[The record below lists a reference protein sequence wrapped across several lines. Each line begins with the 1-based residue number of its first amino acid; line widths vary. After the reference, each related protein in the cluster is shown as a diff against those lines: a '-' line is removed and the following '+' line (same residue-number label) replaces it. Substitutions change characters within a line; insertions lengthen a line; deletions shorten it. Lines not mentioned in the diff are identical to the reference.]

1 MAINYI
7 DNDYTINL
15 NSKTLNQGREASK
28 ITYSISS
35 SISSSQQISSSTLN
49 FATQSVNTYTED
61 TDESSEAY
69 VFFGKSVAIVNS
81 RKILIGAPNKNHVGY
96 TGGGDVGSVFEFV
109 RTDDVYD
116 ADGSEWVQTAEISAS
131 DMASMKPGT
140 HIMHFGGTLAASG
153 SYMVAGA
160 PERSGPSGSYVGT
173 CGAVYVFNSSSN
185 GYIQEAFFQP
195 IVVSSTRFGQVL
207 TMDSQSNRFV
217 VGIPY
222 REEAYIY
229 NSSSAGWVQE
239 RILTSSLGYASAKFG
254 SSVALSGAYMAVGG
268 PVDRVGS
275 GGSTISGAGKVSLF
289 KSSSV
294 DGWSEIGQISSSS
307 PSSNGFFGRSL
318 SMISNKR
325 LVVGEEFGEIGA
337 GAKTGSIEILS
348 FDDSGGKTLIQ
359 AISNPRANNLGR
371 FGRYVSAYENG
382 EYIAVSRPVST
393 DSGTSDSSSNEGHRA
408 VFIYESGSSG
418 TWSLSKTLTRDT
430 SLATYYSGIGKWI
443 YTLDNSVDVVNK
455 WDSKLDIKGGLVL
468 HGIDGAPDSN
478 FRDLDNTGMYNYGF
492 GEFRTWRTYVS
503 SSTITVTS
511 SVETQIS
518 SSSPSDFVP
527 FRFHSGGAL
536 NIRGQS
542 TTKGYKTFIGD
553 QKS

>member
-15 NSKTLNQGREASK
+15 NSKTLNQGRESSK

-61 TDESSEAY
+61 TDESGEAY
-69 VFFGKSVAIVNS
+69 VFFGKSVFIVNS
-81 RKILIGAPNKNHVGY
+81 RKILIGAPNKNHTGY
-96 TGGGDVGSVFEFV
+96 TAGGDVGSVFEFV

-131 DMASMKPGT
+131 DMATMKPGT
-140 HIMHFGGTLAASG
+140 HVMHFGGTLAASG
-153 SYMVAGA
+153 SYMIAGA

-173 CGAVYVFNSSSN
+173 CGAVYVFNSSSS
-185 GYIQEAFFQP
+185 GYVQEAFFQP
-195 IVVSSTRFGQVL
+195 IITSSTNFGQVL

-229 NSSSAGWVQE
+229 NSSSAGWSQE
-239 RILTSSLGYASAKFG
+239 RILTSSLSYSSAKYG
-254 SSVALSGAYMAVGG
+254 SSVALSGSYLAVGA
-268 PVDRVGS
+268 PASTAPGS
-275 GGSTISGAGKVSLF
+275 ISSAGSVVLY

-294 DGWSEIGQISSSS
+294 GGWSEIGQISSSA
-307 PSSNGFFGRSL
+307 PSTFGFYGRSI
-318 SMISNKR
+318 SMFSEKR
-325 LVVGEEFGEIGA
+325 IVVGEEFGEISGNS
-337 GAKTGSIEILS
+337 TGSVEILG
-348 FDDSGGKTLIQ
+348 FDDSGNKALIQ
-359 AISNPRANNLGR
+359 TIVNPRANNLGR

-393 DSGTSDSSSNEGHRA
+393 DSGGSDSSSDEGHRA
-408 VFIYESGSSG
+408 VFVYKSGSGG
-418 TWSLSKTLTRDT
+418 TWSLSNTLTRDT

-443 YTLDNSVDVVNK
+443 YTLDGGFTSVSK
-455 WDSKLDIKGGLVL
+455 WDSKLHIKDGLVL

-478 FRDLDNTGMYNYGF
+478 FRDLDNTGLYNYGF

-503 SSTITVTS
+503 SSTVTVTS
-511 SVETQIS
+511 SVDTTIS
-518 SSSPSDFVP
+518 SSSPGDFVP
-527 FRFHSGGAL
+527 FRFHSPGPM

-542 TTKGYKTFIGD
+542 ASKSYKTFLGE

>member
-15 NSKTLNQGREASK
+15 NSKTLSQGREVAK

-35 SISSSQQISSSTLN
+35 SITSSQQISSSTLN

-61 TDESSEAY
+61 TDESGEAY
-69 VFFGKSVAIVNS
+69 VFFGKSVFIVNS
-81 RKILIGAPNKNHVGY
+81 RKILIGAPNKNHTGY
-96 TGGGDVGSVFEFV
+96 TAGGDVGSVFEFV

-131 DMASMKPGT
+131 DMDTMKPGT
-140 HIMHFGGTLAASG
+140 HIMHFGGTLAAYG

-173 CGAVYVFNSSSN
+173 CGAVYVFNSSSG

-195 IVVSSTRFGQVL
+195 IITSSTRFGQVL

-222 REEAYIY
+222 REEVYIY
-229 NSSSAGWVQE
+229 NSSSVGWAQE
-239 RILTSSLGYASAKFG
+239 RILTSSLVNTSAKFG
-254 SSVALSGAYMAVGG
+254 TSVALSGAYLAVGG
-268 PVDRVGS
+268 PVESVGT

-294 DGWSEIGQISSSS
+294 SGWSEIGQISSSA
-307 PSSNGFFGRSL
+307 PSNNGFYGRSL
-318 SMISNKR
+318 SMFSENRI
-325 LVVGEEFGEIGA
+325 VVGEEFGEVSA
-337 GAKTGSIEILS
+337 SATGSAEVLM
-348 FDDSGGKTLIQ
+348 FNDSGEKTLLQ
-359 AISNPRANNLGR
+359 TLANPRVNNLGR
-371 FGRYVSAYENG
+371 FGRYVSAYNDG
-382 EYIAVSRPVST
+382 EYIAVSRPVSE
-393 DSGTSDSSSNEGHRA
+393 DGGTDSSSNEGNRA
-408 VFIYESGSSG
+408 VFVYKSGSGG
-418 TWSLSKTLTRDT
+418 TWTLSNTLTRDT

-443 YTLDNSVDVVNK
+443 YTLDSSVNAVNK
-455 WDSKLDIKGGLVL
+455 WDSKLHIKDGLVL

-478 FRDLDNTGMYNYGF
+478 FRDLDNTGLYNYGF
-492 GEFRTWRTYVS
+492 GEFRAWRTYVS
-503 SSTITVTS
+503 SSTVTVTS
-511 SVETQIS
+511 SVDTTVS
-518 SSSPSDFVP
+518 SSGPGDFVP
-527 FRFHSGGAL
+527 FRFHSPGPM

-542 TTKGYKTFIGD
+542 SSKSYKTFLGE

>member
-15 NSKTLNQGREASK
+15 NSKTLNQGRESSK

-61 TDESSEAY
+61 ADESGEAY
-69 VFFGKSVAIVNS
+69 VFFGKSVVIVNS
-81 RKILIGAPNKNHVGY
+81 RKILIGAPNKNHTGY
-96 TGGGDVGSVFEFV
+96 TAGGDVGSVFEFV

-131 DMASMKPGT
+131 DMATMKPGT

-160 PERSGPSGSYVGT
+160 PERSGPGESYTGT
-173 CGAVYVFNSSSN
+173 CGAVYVFNSSSS
-185 GYIQEAFFQP
+185 GYVQEAFFQP
-195 IVVSSTRFGQVL
+195 IIASSTRFGQVL

-217 VGIPY
+217 VGIPS

-229 NSSSAGWVQE
+229 NSSSAGWTQE
-239 RILTSSLGYASAKFG
+239 RILTSSLSYSSAKYG
-254 SSVALSGAYMAVGG
+254 SSVALSGAYLAVGA
-268 PVDRVGS
+268 PVDQPGS
-275 GGSTISGAGKVSLF
+275 VSSAGSVILY

-294 DGWSEIGQISSSS
+294 GGWSEIGQISSSA
-307 PSSNGFFGRSL
+307 PSTFGFYGRSL
-318 SMISNKR
+318 SMFSEKR
-325 LVVGEEFGEIGA
+325 IVVGEEFGEVSA
-337 GAKTGSIEILS
+337 SATGSAEVLR
-348 FDDSGGKTLIQ
+348 FNDSGEKTLLQ
-359 AISNPRANNLGR
+359 TLANPRQQNLGR

-393 DSGTSDSSSNEGHRA
+393 DNGSGDSSSDEGHRA
-408 VFIYESGSSG
+408 VFVYKSGSGG
-418 TWSLSKTLTRDT
+418 TWSLSNTLTRDT
-430 SLATYYSGIGKWI
+430 SLATYYSGIGRWI
-443 YTLDNSVDVVNK
+443 YTLDNSVNTVNM
-455 WDSKLDIKGGLVL
+455 WDSKLHIKDGLVL
-468 HGIDGAPDSN
+468 HGVDGAPDSN
-478 FRDLDNTGMYNYGF
+478 FRDLDNTGLFDTGF

-503 SSTITVTS
+503 SSTVTVTS
-511 SVETQIS
+511 SVDTTVS
-518 SSSPSDFVP
+518 SSSPGDFVP
-527 FRFHSGGAL
+527 FRFHSLGPM

-542 TTKGYKTFIGD
+542 ASKSYKTFLGE